1 MEAEK
6 LLYLLKHPNLVETAV
21 VSELQTLITK
31 YPYFQAPKAIQL
43 KALKNSG
50 SFTYNQKLK
59 ETAAYTTDREVLF
72 HFISSESFN
81 QKTTSIK
88 EITISKTEEIS
99 IPDAELLITPEEALQ
114 INNQKLFEPT
124 TRKPKNITDLQK
136 EEPSVSIQTPLEF
149 PPNEKH
155 SFAEWLQLT
164 SLQPIVR
171 KEEKTKRKK
180 LLESPLIEKFLK
192 NNPKIKPVKKSSPT
206 INLAIQ
212 NNTKS
217 EDLMTETLAK
227 VYIAQGNYKKAIQA
241 YKILSLKNPEKSGL
255 FADQIRAIEK
265 LQDNNQ

>member
-59 ETAAYTTDREVLF
+59 ETAAYTT
-72 HFISSESFN
+72 SESFN

-114 INNQKLFEPT
+114 INNQKLFKPT
-124 TRKPKNITDLQK
+124 TRKLKNITDLQK

-255 FADQIRAIEK
+255 FADQIRAIKK